1 MIAENLPVVVADG
14 NNEAAREN
22 MAYARFMAGM
32 AFNNALLGYVH
43 AMAHQLGGFYD
54 IPHGVCNADA

>member
-22 MAYARFMAGM
+22 MAYAR
-32 AFNNALLGYVH
+32 
-43 AMAHQLGGFYD
+43 
-54 IPHGVCNADA
+54 HGLQ

>member
-43 AMAHQLGGFYD
+43 
-54 IPHGVCNADA
+54 VVVK